1 MAAAQEMGCGLK
13 YAALLFVWT
22 VSLRATTFYL
32 TVAGL
37 GGEPD
42 YEQRFALLADETEK
56 TLKDKGGDINVET
69 LKGAAA
75 TKANVTAS
83 LNRIAQDAKA
93 QDAVVLMLIGHG
105 SFDGDYKFNLPG
117 PDISAA
123 ELATLLNKIPAA
135 RQLVVNMTSASGGC
149 VDALKKDNRIII
161 TATKT
166 GTEKNATVFARFWAE
181 ALRDP
186 AADLDKNGAISALEA
201 FQFAERKT
209 KAFYDDLKRIATE
222 HPMLQDN
229 AKAAAFPVARLTAA
243 MMVTDPA
250 KKALQAKRDELE
262 AQIDQLKYQKALLP
276 ADQYKAQLS
285 KLLLDLAKT
294 QEELDK

>member
-1 MAAAQEMGCGLK
+1 MKCAVLLLAST
-13 YAALLFVWT
+13 AALHG
-22 VSLRATTFYL
+22 TTFYL

-42 YEQRFALLADETEK
+42 YEQRFALLATDTDK

-69 LKGAAA
+69 LKGPAA
-75 TKANVTAS
+75 TKAAITAS
-83 LNRIAQDAKA
+83 LHRIATDAKPT
-93 QDAVVLMLIGHG
+93 DAVVLMLIGHG
-105 SFDGDYKFNLPG
+105 TFDGDYKFNLPG

-123 ELATLLNKIPAA
+123 ELAALLNKIPAT
-135 RQLVVNMTSASGGC
+135 RQLVVNMTSASGGSTE
-149 VDALKKDNRIII
+149 ALKKDNRIVI

-186 AADLDKNGAISALEA
+186 SADLDKNGTVSALEA

-229 AKAAAFPVARLTAA
+229 ARAAAFPVARLTAA
-243 MMVTDPA
+243 TMVTDPA
-250 KKALQAKRDELE
+250 KKALQARRDELE
-262 AQIDQLKYQKALLP
+262 SQIDQLKYQKALMP